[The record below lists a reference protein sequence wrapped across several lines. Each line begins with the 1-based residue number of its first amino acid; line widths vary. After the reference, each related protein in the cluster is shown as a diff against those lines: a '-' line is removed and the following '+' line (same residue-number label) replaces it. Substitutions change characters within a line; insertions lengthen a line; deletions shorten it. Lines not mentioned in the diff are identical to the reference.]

1 MLERYVVLDDGE
13 TFGGPNI
20 VIDVDLSKLTDE
32 ELESY
37 ESCNKI
43 EDVVTAVENSKGAY
57 GRILSIN
64 ALVDLFDA
72 IDVCG
77 DGLPPALWEAYNQCL
92 IQPPKS
98 GPLDSAKPTD
108 S

>member
-20 VIDVDLSKLTDE
+20 VVDVDISKLTDE
-32 ELESY
+32 ERESY
-37 ESCNKI
+37 ESCII
-43 EDVVTAVENSKGAY
+43 EDVVAAVENSKGAA

-92 IQPPKS
+92 IQPLKS
-98 GPLDSAKPTD
+98 GPSDSDRPTD